1 MSFGHLG
8 SRKCA
13 EIPARLQAD
22 LPAPTSPLAAAQCA
36 SVVSRLTRLQ
46 ILGRGVSSPLL
57 RCSVYNVDLA
67 FCFVYVS
74 LCRPIEEELRRKVS
88 YIVKRALHVGGARQ
102 GLVVVIRR
110 STSLYRV

>member
-1 MSFGHLG
+1 MSLGHLG

-22 LPAPTSPLAAAQCA
+22 LPAPTSPLAASQCA

-46 ILGRGVSSPLL
+46 IFGSGVSSPLL

-102 GLVVVIRR
+102 GLVVIRR